1 MTLHRR
7 AVLATGT
14 AAVATIAIPAR
25 AAPKAEPWPLW
36 EKHDQNATTTIDHAP
51 WGRFLAAHRRE
62 GTDGIA
68 RLAYKAAQADRPALD
83 ADIARLAALPISRFN
98 RGEQFAYWVNLY
110 NMVTIQT
117 VLRHYPV
124 ASIRDIKIS
133 PGWFS
138 TGPWGAKLVTVE
150 GTALSLDDIEHR
162 ILRPIW
168 RDPRIHYAVNCAS
181 IGCPNLPPAPFT
193 AATTAAML
201 DQAARDF
208 INHPRGAAIESG
220 RLVASSIFVWYASD
234 FGPTPADVITHLR
247 KFARQDFYTALSHIR
262 QVTIDRYDWAL
273 NDAP

>member
-1 MTLHRR
+1 MNIPRR
-7 AVLATGT
+7 AVLA
-14 AAVATIAIPAR
+14 APLSVAAIPVH

-36 EKHDQNATTTIDHAP
+36 ERHDPAAAATIDHAP
-51 WGRFLAAHRRE
+51 WRQFLTTHRRD
-62 GTDGIA
+62 GADGIA
-68 RLAYKAAQADRPALD
+68 RLAYTAAMADRTALE

-98 RGEQFAYWVNLY
+98 RLEQFAYWVNLY
-110 NMVTIQT
+110 NMTTVLT

-138 TGPWGAKLVTVE
+138 TGPWGAKLVAVE
-150 GTALSLDDIEHR
+150 GSQLSLDDIEHR

-168 RDPRIHYAVNCAS
+168 RDPRIHYIVNCAAL
-181 IGCPNLPPAPFT
+181 GCPDLPAVPLT
-193 AATTAAML
+193 AGTSTAML
-201 DQAARDF
+201 DEAASRF

-234 FGPTPADVITHLR
+234 FGPDPADVVIHLR

-262 QVTIDRYDWAL
+262 RVSEDRYDWAL
-273 NDAP
+273 NDAA